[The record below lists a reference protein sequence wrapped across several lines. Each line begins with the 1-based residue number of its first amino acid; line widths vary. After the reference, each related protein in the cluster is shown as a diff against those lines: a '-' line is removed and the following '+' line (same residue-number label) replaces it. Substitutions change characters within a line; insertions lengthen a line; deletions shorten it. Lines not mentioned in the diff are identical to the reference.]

1 MLPDMQLTIEVEREG
16 DGRWIADLPALPGV
30 TVYGESR
37 EGAIRAC
44 KALALRV
51 LADRLDHGEDILT
64 GHADG
69 TDKDVPQGLT
79 FAVAA

>member
-1 MLPDMQLTIEVEREG
+1 MLLGMQLTIELDRED

-30 TVYGESR
+30 TVYGDSR
-37 EGAIRAC
+37 DSAIRAC

-51 LADRLDHGEDILT
+51 LADRLDHGEDVLT
-64 GHADG
+64 GHGDG
-69 TDKDVPQGLT
+69 SDKDVPQGLT